1 MTINVGD
8 KVEYFN
14 GGRACNKPF
23 IGKTGVVTHIG
34 FLDQF
39 AILWDHECPE
49 NDYGRLKTACW
60 STHNFKPLIFK
71 YDPKQ
76 AGDQDDDI

>member
-1 MTINVGD
+1 MTFKVGVR
-8 KVEYFN
+8 VEYFN
-14 GGRACNKPF
+14 GGRTCNIPF
-23 IGKTGVVTHIG
+23 IGKTGVVTYIS
-34 FLDQF
+34 LSDQL

-49 NDYGRLKTACW
+49 NDYGRLKAACW

-76 AGDQDDDI
+76 AGDTEEDI